1 MTEGELEWAK
11 PFGVTA
17 PAVIVHLGID
27 VDKYQKFSSRSTF
40 FSRYPATAG
49 KRLIVHLGRISY
61 SKGLD
66 LLARAFGRVVRSHQD
81 TYLVFVGPDHE
92 GYGTEVRKILDEEGV
107 LEQAIFTGMI
117 SEQEKIETLWAAN
130 VFVLPSYVEGFG
142 IAMIEAMACERPV
155 VITNGSC
162 MRDEVAQAEAGIV
175 VNCEVEE
182 LAQAL
187 IRLLDDPQLCRR
199 MGQNGKNLVEA
210 NFTWSIVAEKMLS
223 AYEDILKCRDRAEFQ
238 SLS

>member
-1 MTEGELEWAK
+1 MTEGELELAK

-17 PAVIVHLGID
+17 PTVVVNLGINF
-27 VDKYQKFSSRSTF
+27 DKYRRVPPIDAFS
-40 FSRYPATAG
+40 SRYPAAEG
-49 KRLIVHLGRISY
+49 KRLIVYLGRISY

-81 TYLVFVGPDHE
+81 TWLVLVGPDHE
-92 GYGTEVRKILDEEGV
+92 GYGAEVRRVLDQEGV

-117 SEQEKIETLWAAN
+117 PEQEKIEALWAAD

-155 VITNGSC
+155 VITSGSC
-162 MRDEVAQAEAGIV
+162 MRREVAQAEAGLV

-187 IRLLDDPQLCRR
+187 IRLLDDPQLRRR

-210 NFTWSIVAEKMLS
+210 KFTWSKVAERMLGV
-223 AYEDILKCRDRAEFQ
+223 YEEVLKCRN
-238 SLS
+238 